1 MMFFIAS
8 QMKTPKTI
16 LKTVFGISSFRPPQE
31 QVISNLL
38 AGRNTLCLMPTG
50 AGKSICYQ
58 VAGLLKGKTT
68 LVLSPLQ
75 ALAAQQSEI
84 LKNQGLSSLAI
95 DGGISSKDQF
105 KLLRECLTQPP
116 QFLFFSVERAAND
129 GYLEFILRRLRDSI
143 GLVTIDEAHCVSQ
156 WGHNFRPAYK
166 EIPDF
171 LDRIFL
177 QSKKPPV
184 LCLTA
189 TLAAKDR
196 QEICHDFNI
205 QPADIFQSTSLHRPT
220 LVLSRETRQD
230 EADKLVRLEEILNQ
244 HRNEKTL
251 VYVHRKKGKH
261 GTKAIKEHFHSRSFN
276 CDYFDADLDNEN
288 RRRVLAGF
296 LDGSINTVFATGAF
310 GMGIHIPDIRVVI
323 HYLIPESIE
332 QYYQEVGRAGRDGMP
347 AHCYLLFTQTNAKVR
362 LDLIKKG
369 FPTAAQLQKFFDGDL
384 LFDAK
389 DIAALDPIQGLP
401 DESLLCFYLLKSA
414 DIFTVACRGISQ
426 ITAFESKA
434 GTLPE
439 FDHLRSVSK
448 NGLLPI
454 ISQKS
459 GISLPVLTEKL
470 FSWYSS
476 GAVKFSTSPGK
487 MVFLKRRKPLT
498 ETALEKITA
507 TLEAKKDYRLENAA
521 KLINLISSDIPL
533 DQGVCNH
540 LGI

>member
-1 MMFFIAS
+1 
-8 QMKTPKTI
+8 
-16 LKTVFGISSFRPPQE
+16 
-31 QVISNLL
+31 
-38 AGRNTLCLMPTG
+38 
-50 AGKSICYQ
+50 
-58 VAGLLKGKTT
+58 
-68 LVLSPLQ
+68 
-75 ALAAQQSEI
+75 
-84 LKNQGLSSLAI
+84 
-95 DGGISSKDQF
+95 
-105 KLLRECLTQPP
+105 
-116 QFLFFSVERAAND
+116 
-129 GYLEFILRRLRDSI
+129 
-143 GLVTIDEAHCVSQ
+143 VTIDEAHCVSQ

>member
-1 MMFFIAS
+1 MFFTAS
-8 QMKTPKTI
+8 RMKTPKHI
-16 LKTVFGISSFRPPQE
+16 LKTVFGISSFREPQE
-31 QVISNLL
+31 KVIANLL

-58 VAGLLKGKTT
+58 IAGLLTGKTT
-68 LVLSPLQ
+68 LVLSPLR
-75 ALAAQQSEI
+75 ALASQQSAI
-84 LKNQGLSSLAI
+84 LKRQGLTSLTI

-129 GYLEFILRRLRDSI
+129 GYLEYVLRRIRDSI

-189 TLAAKDR
+189 TLSAKDR

-205 QPADIFQSTSLHRPT
+205 KPQDVFQSTSLHRQN
-220 LVLSRETRQD
+220 LILSRETRQD

-261 GTKAIKEHFHSRSFN
+261 GTSAIKEYFHSRGFN
-276 CDYFDADLDNEN
+276 CDYFDADLDNED
-288 RRRVLAGF
+288 RERVLAGF

-332 QYYQEVGRAGRDGMP
+332 QYYQEVGRAGRDGQP

-362 LDLIKKG
+362 LDLIKAG
-369 FPTAAQLQKFFDGDL
+369 FPSAAQLQKFFEGDL
-384 LFDAK
+384 LFDRQ
-389 DIAALDPIQGLP
+389 DIASLDPIQGLP
-401 DESLLCFYLLKSA
+401 EESLLCFYLLKSA

-426 ITAFESKA
+426 ITAFQPKA
-434 GTLPE
+434 SPFPA
-439 FDHLRSVSK
+439 FDHLRALSK

-459 GISLPVLTEKL
+459 GSSLPSLTEQL
-470 FSWYSS
+470 FSWYST
-476 GAVKFSTSPGK
+476 GAIKFSTSPGK
-487 MVFLKRRKPLT
+487 MVFLKRRKRLT
-498 ETALEKITA
+498 ETALKKITA
-507 TLEAKKDYRLENAA
+507 SLGKKKTYRLDNAT
-521 KLINLISSDIPL
+521 KLIDLITSDTPL
-533 DQGVCNH
+533 DQGVRDH
-540 LGI
+540 LAI

>member
-16 LKTVFGISSFRPPQE
+16 LKKVFGISSFRPPQE

-426 ITAFESKA
+426 ITAFEPKA

-507 TLEAKKDYRLENAA
+507 SLEAKKDYRLENAA

>member
-1 MMFFIAS
+1 M
-8 QMKTPKTI
+8 TPNTI
-16 LKTVFGISSFRPPQE
+16 LKTVFCISSFRPPQE
-31 QVISNLL
+31 QVVANVL

-58 VAGLLKGKTT
+58 VAGLVSGKTT
-68 LVLSPLQ
+68 LILSPLQ

-84 LKNQGLSSLAI
+84 LKNQGLSSLTI

-105 KLLRECLTQPP
+105 KLLRECLNKPP

-129 GYLEFILRRLRDSI
+129 GYLEYVLRRLRDLI

-171 LDRIFL
+171 LDRVFL

-189 TLAAKDR
+189 TLSAKDR
-196 QEICHDFNI
+196 EEICHDFNI
-205 QPADIFQSTSLHRPT
+205 QSADIFQSASLHRPT
-220 LVLSRETRQD
+220 LSLSHEIRQN

-244 HRNEKTL
+244 HRNQKTL

-261 GTKAIKEHFHSRSFN
+261 GTSAIKEHFRSRGFN

-296 LDGSINTVFATGAF
+296 LNGSINTIFATGAF

-332 QYYQEVGRAGRDGMP
+332 QYYQEVGRAGRDGKL

-384 LFDAK
+384 LFDDQ
-389 DIAALDPIQGLP
+389 DIAPIDPIQGLP
-401 DESLLCFYLLKSA
+401 EESLLCFYILKSA

-426 ITAFESKA
+426 ITAFEPKA
-434 GTLPE
+434 GTMQT
-439 FDHLRSVSK
+439 FDQLRSLSK

-454 ISQKS
+454 ISKKS
-459 GISLPVLTEKL
+459 GNSLSALTERL

-476 GAVKFSTSPGK
+476 SMLKFSTSPSK

-507 TLEAKKDYRLENAA
+507 TLDAKKAFRLENAT
-521 KLINLISSDIPL
+521 KLIGLISSDIPL
-533 DQGVCNH
+533 DQGVRNH